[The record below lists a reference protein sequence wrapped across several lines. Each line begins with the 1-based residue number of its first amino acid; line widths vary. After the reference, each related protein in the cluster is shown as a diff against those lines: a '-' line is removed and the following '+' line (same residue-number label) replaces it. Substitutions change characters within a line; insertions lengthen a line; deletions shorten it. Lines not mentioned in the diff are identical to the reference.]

1 MRGFALPLSAVNVFK
16 ARYVM
21 QQIKLMRH
29 NPEKLRHDSAL
40 DVLTLLRLTAF
51 RLHTRADLPLEKEDG
66 FCLCGDCRDAAG
78 QQRILLTSRAWA
90 WRRLAVKQQEGVLAS
105 VGQC

>member
-16 ARYVM
+16 ACYIM

-51 RLHTRADLPLEKEDG
+51 LLHT
-66 FCLCGDCRDAAG
+66 AAH
-78 QQRILLTSRAWA
+78 RSRAA
-90 WRRLAVKQQEGVLAS
+90 FGKG
-105 VGQC
+105 GQLSHVW

>member
-16 ARYVM
+16 ACYIM

-29 NPEKLRHDSAL
+29 NPEKLRHNSAL

-51 RLHTRADLPLEKEDG
+51 LLHTGAELPLEKEDS
-66 FCLCGDCRDAAG
+66 FRMCGDCRAAAG
-78 QQRILLTSRAWA
+78 QQ
-90 WRRLAVKQQEGVLAS
+90 
-105 VGQC
+105 

>member
-16 ARYVM
+16 ACYIM

-40 DVLTLLRLTAF
+40 DV
-51 RLHTRADLPLEKEDG
+51 
-66 FCLCGDCRDAAG
+66 
-78 QQRILLTSRAWA
+78 
-90 WRRLAVKQQEGVLAS
+90 
-105 VGQC
+105 